1 MQKAELNYKQAMLH
15 LSKGEAS
22 QALTLMKSVYV
33 SGSELAPKALVAILQ
48 IVSLTDRDSESIE
61 LLEDACRR
69 YPQVD
74 IWPAGI

>member
-1 MQKAELNYKQAMLH
+1 
-15 LSKGEAS
+15 
-22 QALTLMKSVYV
+22 MKSVYV